1 MAFLYMLLLLSAFP
15 LIKTTSISPRKQAES
30 LVKWKDDWYSSPSLL
45 NSWSLTNLNSLCNWT
60 AISCSKTTTV
70 SKIDLSDMQITGT
83 LSLFDFPLF
92 PNLTHFNLSANNF
105 RGRIPHAIGNLS
117 KLTSLDLGNNFF

>member
-1 MAFLYMLLLLSAFP
+1 MTFLYMLLLLSAFP

-30 LVKWKDDWYSSPSLL
+30 LVKWKDDWLSSSSPPWLL

-60 AISCSKTTTV
+60 AISCSKTRTV
-70 SKIDLSDMQITGT
+70 SKIDLSNMHITGT

-92 PNLTHFNLSANNF
+92 PNLTHFNLS
-105 RGRIPHAIGNLS
+105 
-117 KLTSLDLGNNFF
+117 GNNFQGPS